1 MKRHISVLAAAGAAF
16 GAGLFM
22 SGTPVFVQGQ
32 PPTVSTA
39 AVSGQKG
46 GIDVMGPYDVVAG
59 WPKPLSNLAGHEGW
73 TWGAVQGVFAESPDR
88 VFILQ
93 RGELPD
99 LKRPNPVALNQVGPS
114 LSFPTGQVPFRNASQ
129 GMNASPPGAGGPG
142 ADPDDPA
149 QAWKGRMGIDARW
162 EHLMVAFNSAGDIVE
177 QFPQWDSL
185 LRRPHA
191 IYINPYDAEKHLW
204 VVDDHSHA
212 IFKMTHDGKTIVQT
226 IGTPGKAGADA
237 SHFNR
242 PTFLAFLPD
251 STMFVADGYNGNR
264 VVKFDKNGKF
274 VLAWGEKGA
283 PGGNE
288 RRPGYFNT
296 VHGITADPVSRRV
309 YVSDRSNRRMQVF
322 DENGKFVD
330 QWDFS
335 RPSNTQFLM
344 IPADRSLW
352 AIEDTTSKVVKYD
365 LEGHYL
371 YSWGTLND
379 FPGSFLNPHGFSV
392 DQEQNLYVAEVG
404 NGRVQ
409 KFKPRPGAN
418 PSMII
423 GRPVYSAWR

>member
-1 MKRHISVLAAAGAAF
+1 MNRYIGVLVAAGAALG
-16 GAGLFM
+16 GALLM
-22 SGTPVFVQGQ
+22 SETPVLVQGQ
-32 PPTVSTA
+32 PPAVSSA
-39 AVSGQKG
+39 AVPGQKG

-59 WPKPLSNLAGHEGW
+59 WPKPLSNLAGHDGW
-73 TWGAVQGVFAESPDR
+73 TWGAVQGVFAESPNR

-93 RGELPD
+93 RGELPE
-99 LKRPNPVALNQVGPS
+99 LKRPAPVAVPQFGPS
-114 LSFPTGQVPFRNASQ
+114 LAFPTGQVPFRNASQ

-149 QAWKGRMGIDARW
+149 QAWKGRLGIDARW
-162 EHLMVAFNSAGDIVE
+162 EHLMVAFNAAGDIVE

-185 LRRPHA
+185 MKRPHA

-212 IFKMTHDGKTIVQT
+212 IFKMTNDGKTIVQT
-226 IGTPGKAGADA
+226 LGTPGKAGADA

-251 STMFVADGYNGNR
+251 STMFVADGYNGTR
-264 VVKFDKNGKF
+264 VAKFDRNGKF
-274 VLAWGEKGA
+274 LLTWGERGM

-288 RRPGYFNT
+288 TRPGYFNT
-296 VHGITADPVSRRV
+296 VHGITVDPVTRRV
-309 YVSDRSNRRMQVF
+309 YVVDRSNRRMQVF
-322 DENGKFVD
+322 DENGKFLD
-330 QWDFS
+330 QWPFS
-335 RPSNTQFLM
+335 RASNTQFLM

-371 YSWGTLND
+371 YSWGTLGD
-379 FPGSFLNPHGFSV
+379 LPGMFLNMHGFSV
-392 DQEQNLYVAEVG
+392 DQEGSLYINEVG

-418 PSMII
+418 PSMLV
-423 GRPVYSAWR
+423 GKPVYSAWR